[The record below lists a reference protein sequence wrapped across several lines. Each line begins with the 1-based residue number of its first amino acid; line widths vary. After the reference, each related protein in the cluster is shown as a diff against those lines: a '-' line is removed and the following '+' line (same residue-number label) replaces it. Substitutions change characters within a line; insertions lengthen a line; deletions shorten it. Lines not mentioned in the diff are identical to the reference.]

1 MRTGL
6 SISVWLLALV
16 ATVLA
21 ASGQIQFAH
30 WAGITDVRAYAVPA
44 VLELVAVA
52 FLLIGYRRARR
63 GDSPAALW
71 LLAAAVG
78 AFAVYTNVAHS
89 GRAGLVF
96 GAASAVTLILWF
108 VKLRDD
114 YRHFQRHTG
123 QATKPRPKFGALWL
137 VAPRLSARAWVV
149 AARRRISTVDEAVAY
164 AEVWRAVFEDSRTAR
179 VRRSLARR
187 TAWRSVAEVSG
198 GVWADLPRTAE
209 VAAVNVV
216 HRGSQPAANAHQ
228 PLTSAPAPTP
238 AGNPGP
244 AAPVAHSG
252 HPVVPAAAPRPT
264 TGTPAFP
271 GAPMPPPRPG
281 ETLSTIAPHS
291 PPVHFARSLDDGRR
305 PDDFLRA
312 LPGSRVTDNAPHAAR
327 VRAFLDSQVNPDD
340 YADLSQSDDP
350 YLLWTAARAL
360 NVDVEEIAD
369 DVRAWRREVSA
380 RPTRPAVAHTRP
392 MINGATF

>member
-1 MRTGL
+1 VEITNDPTASPAVIRRGRPTPAEPTESWMLRTGL

-71 LLAAAVG
+71 LLAAAIG
-78 AFAVYTNVAHS
+78 GFAVYTNVAHS
-89 GRAGLVF
+89 GRAGLVY
-96 GAASAVTLILWF
+96 GAASAITMILWF

-123 QATKPRPKFGALWL
+123 QATRPRPKLGALWI
-137 VAPRLSARAWVV
+137 VAPRLSARAWIV

-164 AEVWRAVFEDSRTAR
+164 AEVWRAVYEDSRKANI
-179 VRRSLARR
+179 RRGLARR

-209 VAAVNVV
+209 VAAVDVV
-216 HRGSQPAANAHQ
+216 RRATSPQPPAASAGLQSTSTREPNA
-228 PLTSAPAPTP
+228 PLTADHGRRDELVSAPP
-238 AGNPGP
+238 
-244 AAPVAHSG
+244 
-252 HPVVPAAAPRPT
+252 
-264 TGTPAFP
+264 
-271 GAPMPPPRPG
+271 
-281 ETLSTIAPHS
+281 
-291 PPVHFARSLDDGRR
+291 ARSPNRHLAEQVRSFLASHIDTDD
-305 PDDFLRA
+305 
-312 LPGSRVTDNAPHAAR
+312 H
-327 VRAFLDSQVNPDD
+327 
-340 YADLSQSDDP
+340 ADLDEADDP
-350 YLLWTAARAL
+350 YLCWATGRAL
-360 NVDVEEIAD
+360 NVNLDEIAD
-369 DVRAWRREVSA
+369 DIRLWRREVSA
-380 RPTRPAVAHTRP
+380 RARRALVVDRQPGGAVPARPA
-392 MINGATF
+392 